1 MATLTKPPSPGWRSV
16 TPLYRRAKAVV
27 ESPFT
32 YQKQV
37 HLHPGEQWKFSLE
50 LPPIKDATVAQS
62 WIAFLHSLAK
72 NDDTF
77 SLAVAGYV
85 PSSISSPMTVRLADS
100 GNEATWTVGN
110 ARVFGLSFTVEQ
122 VVATS

>member
-1 MATLTKPPSPGWRSV
+1 MATLTKPAAPGWRTV
-16 TPLYRRAKAVV
+16 TPVYRRAKATI

-32 YQKQV
+32 FQKQV
-37 HLHPGEQWKFSLE
+37 HLHPGEQWKFTLE
-50 LPPIKDATVAQS
+50 LPPIKDETTALA
-62 WIAFLHSLAK
+62 WCAFLHSLAK

-77 SLAVAGYV
+77 ALAVAGYV
-85 PSSISSPMTVRLADS
+85 PASVASPMTVRLADD

-122 VVATS
+122 VIATS